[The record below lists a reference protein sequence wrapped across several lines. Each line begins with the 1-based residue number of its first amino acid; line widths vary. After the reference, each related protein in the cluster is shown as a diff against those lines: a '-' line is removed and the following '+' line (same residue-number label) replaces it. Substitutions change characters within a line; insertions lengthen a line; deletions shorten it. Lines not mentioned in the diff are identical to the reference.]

1 MTDETLAE
9 TTNHDAPNDWNFVAR
24 IAGRFQGD
32 GRKPN
37 DMSNGDRANLRRM
50 DPNEP
55 GRASLALYRL
65 FADVGLE
72 PKGEE
77 MTRRWTLV
85 VHCLALARG
94 RHAKDAPTGKVLCD
108 LPLTEGRFNMLMAAD
123 MEVLF
128 DLLPRLA
135 RRLDAKP
142 VVIDWAPLAMLALHG
157 NTKEGDRQR
166 QKIAQDYARASRD
179 QSKKDA
185 AA

>member
-1 MTDETLAE
+1 MTDQTAAVAIAGETSQ
-9 TTNHDAPNDWNFVAR
+9 DWAFVAR
-24 IAGRFQGD
+24 IAGRLQGEA
-32 GRKPN
+32 
-37 DMSNGDRANLRRM
+37 MSNGDRANLRRM
-50 DPNEP
+50 DPRDP

-94 RHAKDAPTGKVLCD
+94 RHAKDVPTGKVLHD

-142 VVIDWAPLAMLALHG
+142 AAINWAPLALLALY
-157 NTKEGDRQR
+157 GDGKLGDLQR
-166 QKIAQDYARASRD
+166 QKIAQEYARASYHS
-179 QSKKDA
+179 SKESA
-185 AA
+185 A

>member
-1 MTDETLAE
+1 MTGESDTATPSQDARDDERVL
-9 TTNHDAPNDWNFVAR
+9 VAR
-24 IAGRFQGD
+24 LAGRFQGE
-32 GRKPN
+32 G
-37 DMSNGDRANLRRM
+37 MSNGDRANLRRM
-50 DPNEP
+50 DPRKP

-65 FADVGLE
+65 FADVGLA
-72 PKGEE
+72 PRGEE

-94 RHAKDAPTGKVLCD
+94 RHAKEAPTGKVLFD

-142 VVIDWAPLAMLALHG
+142 AVINWGPLALLALYG
-157 NTKEGDRQR
+157 DAKMGDRQR
-166 QKIAQDYARASRD
+166 QQIAQEFARASYKS
-179 QSKKDA
+179 SKESA
-185 AA
+185 A

>member
-1 MTDETLAE
+1 MTDETIAV
-9 TTNHDAPNDWNFVAR
+9 TSNADAPNDWNFVAR
-24 IAGRFQGD
+24 LAGRFQGEA
-32 GRKPN
+32 
-37 DMSNGDRANLRRM
+37 MSNGDRANLRRM
-50 DPNEP
+50 DPREP

-94 RHAKDAPTGKVLCD
+94 RHAKDAPAGKVLCD
-108 LPLTEGRFNMLMAAD
+108 IKLTEGRFNMLMAAD

-142 VVIDWAPLAMLALHG
+142 AVIDWAPLAMMALYG
-157 NTKEGDRQR
+157 DGKEGDRQR
-166 QKIAQDYARASRD
+166 QKIAKDYAHASYKS
-179 QSKKDA
+179 SKEYA
-185 AA
+185 A